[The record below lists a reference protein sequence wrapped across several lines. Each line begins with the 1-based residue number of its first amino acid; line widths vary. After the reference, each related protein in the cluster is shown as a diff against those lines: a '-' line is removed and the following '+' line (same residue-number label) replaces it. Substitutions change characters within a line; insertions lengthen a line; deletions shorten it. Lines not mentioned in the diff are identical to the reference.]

1 MRHVLLVDDDEFVLE
16 VIRDMLEM
24 AGYRVTALHDSTEAL
39 KLIKKESFDLV
50 LTDLRMPGANGLVIA
65 KATNERE
72 PHIPVILFSGW
83 AAHYDDGEDLAGKG
97 VDLLLAKPIAMEAL
111 LKNVDGLLSD
121 ETE

>member
-65 KATNERE
+65 KATSERQ

-83 AAHYDDGEDLAGKG
+83 AADHDGKDLAGKG
-97 VDLLLAKPIAMEAL
+97 VDLLLAKPIAMDAL
-111 LKNVDGLLSD
+111 LKSIESLLVDRI
-121 ETE
+121 